1 MRFNDMLLKILE
13 FIRDNYDNLFK
24 TNDDKAIISSSIE
37 FLKKDKEFLSLI
49 KSNNIEDIKKLETL
63 SKELR
68 KINDDF
74 ELYKK
79 INHVN
84 STNGVGLIS
93 NIIVRNF
100 DAIFKD
106 KENKIA
112 INKKL
117 NDIFF
122 VPEYDYVGLFNLL
135 FQNENLSDSF
145 KLKIF
150 LNISY
155 LLKEVYMENNEIND
169 LKKIDDINNS
179 LKDVSKNDMFKIRKK
194 SSSMFDLFEPQN
206 QKDDKENINLFSM
219 LFDYNEYENKK
230 IIGDV
235 EHAKMLKEIVSSD
248 GPFSYYNKEGELI
261 NISNDDMAKVL
272 YSYIVLNNRASD
284 LVING
289 EEYAFKDLSPITG
302 VIKRRTRDGYDK
314 NKIILD
320 LASGK
325 IALEFSERPSKNMEG
340 RKM

>member
-13 FIRDNYDNLFK
+13 VVKDNYDNLFSN
-24 TNDDKAIISSSIE
+24 NDDKTIISSSIE
-37 FLKKDKEFLSLI
+37 FLEKDKEFFSLI
-49 KSNNIEDIKKLETL
+49 KSNDKEDVKRLGIL
-63 SKELR
+63 SKELN

-106 KENKIA
+106 KENKMA
-112 INKKL
+112 INRRL
-117 NDIFF
+117 NDLFF
-122 VPEYDYVGLFNLL
+122 IPEYDYVGLFNLL
-135 FQNENLSDSF
+135 FQDENLSDSF

-155 LLKEVYMENNEIND
+155 LLKEVYMENNDIND

-179 LKDVSKNDMFKIRKK
+179 LKDVSKNDMFKIKKK
-194 SSSMFDLFEPQN
+194 SSSMFDLFEPQ
-206 QKDDKENINLFSM
+206 KPEKYKENVSLFSM
-219 LFDYNEYENKK
+219 LFDYNEYKNKN
-230 IIGDV
+230 IIGDA
-235 EHAKMLKEIVSSD
+235 EHAKMLKEIVSSN
-248 GPFSYYNKEGELI
+248 GPFSYYKEGELI
-261 NISNDDMAKVL
+261 NISNDNMAKVL

-284 LVING
+284 IVNDG
-289 EEYAFKDLSPITG
+289 EYAFKDLSPITG
-302 VIKRRTRDGYDK
+302 IIKRRTHDEYDAD
-314 NKIILD
+314 KIILD

-325 IALEFSERPSKNMEG
+325 IALKFSEKSSKNMEG

>member
-1 MRFNDMLLKILE
+1 MRFNDMLLKILD

-37 FLKKDKEFLSLI
+37 FLEKDKEFSSLI
-49 KSNNIEDIKKLETL
+49 KSNNIEDVKRLETL
-63 SKELR
+63 SKELK

-135 FQNENLSDSF
+135 FQNKNLSDSF

-230 IIGDV
+230 IIGDLK
-235 EHAKMLKEIVSSD
+235 HAKMLKEIVSSD
-248 GPFSYYNKEGELI
+248 GPFNGLSFDYI
-261 NISNDDMAKVL
+261 AKVL
-272 YSYIVLNNRASD
+272 YSFIVLNNRAFDIMSD
-284 LVING
+284 KDG
-289 EEYAFKDLSPITG
+289 YAFKDLSPISDI
-302 VIKRRTRDGYDK
+302 IKRRTYDGENAD
-314 NKIILD
+314 NVILN

-325 IALEFSERPSKNMEG
+325 TLITFNEQTSNDKERKGM
-340 RKM
+340 

>member
-1 MRFNDMLLKILE
+1 MIFNDMLLKILE
-13 FIRDNYDNLFK
+13 VVRDNYDNLFSN
-24 TNDDKAIISSSIE
+24 NDDKAIISSSIE
-37 FLKKDKEFLSLI
+37 FLEKDKEFFSLI
-49 KSNNIEDIKKLETL
+49 KSNDKEDVKRLGIL
-63 SKELR
+63 SKELN

-106 KENKIA
+106 KENKMA
-112 INKKL
+112 INRRL
-117 NDIFF
+117 NDLFF
-122 VPEYDYVGLFNLL
+122 IPEYDYVGLFNLL
-135 FQNENLSDSF
+135 FQDENLSDNA

-179 LKDVSKNDMFKIRKK
+179 LKDVSKNDMYKRKRE
-194 SSSMFDLFEPQN
+194 SSSIFDLFEPQK

-219 LFDYNEYENKK
+219 LFDYNEYKK
-230 IIGDV
+230 KNIIGDLKDV
-235 EHAKMLKEIVSSD
+235 KMLKEIVSSD
-248 GPFSYYNKEGELI
+248 GPFSCYNKEGELI
-261 NISNDDMAKVL
+261 NISNDVMAKVL

-284 LVING
+284 IVSDE

-302 VIKRRTRDGYDK
+302 IIKRRTHDGYDAD
-314 NKIILD
+314 KIILD

-325 IALEFSERPSKNMEG
+325 IALKFSEKSLKNMEG

>member
-37 FLKKDKEFLSLI
+37 FLEKDKEFLSLI
-49 KSNNIEDIKKLETL
+49 KSNNIEDVTRLGIL
-63 SKELR
+63 SKELK

-117 NDIFF
+117 NDMFF

-179 LKDVSKNDMFKIRKK
+179 LKDVSKNDMFKIKKK
-194 SSSMFDLFEPQN
+194 SSSMFDLFEP
-206 QKDDKENINLFSM
+206 KKPEKYKENINLFSM
-219 LFDYNEYENKK
+219 LFDYNEYKK
-230 IIGDV
+230 KNIIGDLK
-235 EHAKMLKEIVSSD
+235 HAKMLKEIVSSD
-248 GPFSYYNKEGELI
+248 GPFSYYKEGELI
-261 NISNDDMAKVL
+261 NISNDNMAKVL

-284 LVING
+284 IVSDE

-302 VIKRRTRDGYDK
+302 IIKRRTRDGH
-314 NKIILD
+314 NVNEIILD

-325 IALEFSERPSKNMEG
+325 IVLELSERQSKNMKG

>member
-49 KSNNIEDIKKLETL
+49 KSNNIEDIKRLETL

-122 VPEYDYVGLFNLL
+122 VSEYDYVGLFNLL

-194 SSSMFDLFEPQN
+194 SSMFDLFEPQN

-230 IIGDV
+230 IIGDLK
-235 EHAKMLKEIVSSD
+235 HAKMLKEIVSSD

-272 YSYIVLNNRASD
+272 YSFIVLNNRAFDIMSD
-284 LVING
+284 KDG
-289 EEYAFKDLSPITG
+289 YAFKDLSPISEI
-302 VIKRRTRDGYDK
+302 IKRRTYDGENAD
-314 NKIILD
+314 NVILN

-325 IALEFSERPSKNMEG
+325 TLITFNEQTSNDKERKGM
-340 RKM
+340 

>member
-37 FLKKDKEFLSLI
+37 FLEKDKEFLSLI
-49 KSNNIEDIKKLETL
+49 KSNNIEDVKRLETL

-135 FQNENLSDSF
+135 FQKENLSDSF

-248 GPFSYYNKEGELI
+248 GPFNGLSFDYI
-261 NISNDDMAKVL
+261 AKVL
-272 YSYIVLNNRASD
+272 YSFIVLNNRAFDIMSD
-284 LVING
+284 KDG
-289 EEYAFKDLSPITG
+289 YAFKDLSPISE
-302 VIKRRTRDGYDK
+302 IIERRTYDGENAD
-314 NKIILD
+314 NVILNI
-320 LASGK
+320 ASGK
-325 IALEFSERPSKNMEG
+325 TLITFNEQTSNDKERKGM
-340 RKM
+340 

>member
-1 MRFNDMLLKILE
+1 MIFNDMLLKILE
-13 FIRDNYDNLFK
+13 VVRDNYDNLFSN
-24 TNDDKAIISSSIE
+24 NDDKAIISSSIE
-37 FLKKDKEFLSLI
+37 FLEKDKEFFSLI
-49 KSNNIEDIKKLETL
+49 KSNDKEDVKRLGIL
-63 SKELR
+63 SKELN

-106 KENKIA
+106 KENKMA
-112 INKKL
+112 INRRL
-117 NDIFF
+117 NDLFF
-122 VPEYDYVGLFNLL
+122 IPEYDYVGLFNLL
-135 FQNENLSDSF
+135 FQDENLSDNA

-155 LLKEVYMENNEIND
+155 LLKEVYMENNDIND

-179 LKDVSKNDMFKIRKK
+179 LKDVSKNDMYKRKRK
-194 SSSMFDLFEPQN
+194 SSSIFDLFEPQK

-219 LFDYNEYENKK
+219 LFDYNEYKK
-230 IIGDV
+230 KNIIGDLKDV
-235 EHAKMLKEIVSSD
+235 KMLKEIVSSD

-284 LVING
+284 IVSDE
-289 EEYAFKDLSPITG
+289 EEYAFKDLSSITG
-302 VIKRRTRDGYDK
+302 VIKRRTKDGRDAD
-314 NKIILD
+314 KIILD

-325 IALEFSERPSKNMEG
+325 IALKFSEKTSKNMEG

>member
-1 MRFNDMLLKILE
+1 MRFNYMLLKILE

-37 FLKKDKEFLSLI
+37 FLEKDKEFLSLI
-49 KSNNIEDIKKLETL
+49 KSNNIEDVTRLGIL
-63 SKELR
+63 SKELK

-117 NDIFF
+117 NDMFF

-179 LKDVSKNDMFKIRKK
+179 LKDVSKNDMFKIKKK
-194 SSSMFDLFEPQN
+194 SSSMFDLFEP
-206 QKDDKENINLFSM
+206 KKPEKYKENINLFSM
-219 LFDYNEYENKK
+219 LFDYNEYKK
-230 IIGDV
+230 KNIIGDLK
-235 EHAKMLKEIVSSD
+235 HAKMLKEIVSSD
-248 GPFSYYNKEGELI
+248 GPFSYYKEGELI

-284 LVING
+284 LVSDE
-289 EEYAFKDLSPITG
+289 EEYAFKDLSSITG
-302 VIKRRTRDGYDK
+302 IIKRRTRDGH
-314 NKIILD
+314 NVNEIILD

-325 IALEFSERPSKNMEG
+325 IALELSERQSKNMEG

>member
-49 KSNNIEDIKKLETL
+49 KSNNIEDIKRLETL

-194 SSSMFDLFEPQN
+194 SSMFDLFEPQN

-230 IIGDV
+230 IIGDLK
-235 EHAKMLKEIVSSD
+235 HAKMLKEIVSSD
-248 GPFSYYNKEGELI
+248 GPFNGLSFDYI
-261 NISNDDMAKVL
+261 AKVL
-272 YSYIVLNNRASD
+272 YSFIVLNNRAFDIMSD
-284 LVING
+284 KDG
-289 EEYAFKDLSPITG
+289 YAFKDLSPISDI
-302 VIKRRTRDGYDK
+302 IKRRTYDGENAD
-314 NKIILD
+314 NVILN

-325 IALEFSERPSKNMEG
+325 TLITFNEQTSNDKERKGM
-340 RKM
+340 

>member
-37 FLKKDKEFLSLI
+37 FLEKDKEFLSLI
-49 KSNNIEDIKKLETL
+49 KSNNIEDVKRLETL

-68 KINDDF
+68 KINDNF

-230 IIGDV
+230 IIGDLK
-235 EHAKMLKEIVSSD
+235 HAKMLKEIVSSD
-248 GPFSYYNKEGELI
+248 GPFNGLSFDYI
-261 NISNDDMAKVL
+261 AKVL
-272 YSYIVLNNRASD
+272 YSFIVLNNRAFDIMSD
-284 LVING
+284 KDG
-289 EEYAFKDLSPITG
+289 YAFKDLSPISDI
-302 VIKRRTRDGYDK
+302 IKRRTYDGENAD
-314 NKIILD
+314 NVILN

-325 IALEFSERPSKNMEG
+325 TLITFNEQTSNDKERKGM
-340 RKM
+340 

>member
-37 FLKKDKEFLSLI
+37 FLEKDKEFSSLI
-49 KSNNIEDIKKLETL
+49 KSNNIEDVKRLETL

-68 KINDDF
+68 KINDNF

-248 GPFSYYNKEGELI
+248 GPFNGLSFDYI
-261 NISNDDMAKVL
+261 AKVL
-272 YSYIVLNNRASD
+272 YSFIVLNNRAFDIMSD
-284 LVING
+284 KDG
-289 EEYAFKDLSPITG
+289 YAFKDLSPISDI
-302 VIKRRTRDGYDK
+302 IKRRTYDGENAD
-314 NKIILD
+314 NVILN

-325 IALEFSERPSKNMEG
+325 TLITFNEQTSNDKERKGM
-340 RKM
+340 

>member
-37 FLKKDKEFLSLI
+37 FLEKDKEFLSLI
-49 KSNNIEDIKKLETL
+49 KSNNIEDVKRLETL

-135 FQNENLSDSF
+135 FQKENLSDSF

-169 LKKIDDINNS
+169 LKKIDDINNL

-248 GPFSYYNKEGELI
+248 GPFNGLSFDYI
-261 NISNDDMAKVL
+261 AKVL
-272 YSYIVLNNRASD
+272 YSFIVLNNRAFDIMSD
-284 LVING
+284 KDG
-289 EEYAFKDLSPITG
+289 YAFKDLSPISEI
-302 VIKRRTRDGYDK
+302 IKRRTYDGENAD
-314 NKIILD
+314 NVILN

-325 IALEFSERPSKNMEG
+325 TLITFNEQTSNDKERKGM
-340 RKM
+340 

>member
-37 FLKKDKEFLSLI
+37 FLEKDKEFLSLI
-49 KSNNIEDIKKLETL
+49 KSNNIEDVKRLETL

-135 FQNENLSDSF
+135 FQKENLSDSF

-248 GPFSYYNKEGELI
+248 GPFNGLSFDYI
-261 NISNDDMAKVL
+261 AKVL
-272 YSYIVLNNRASD
+272 YSFIVLNNRAFDIMSD
-284 LVING
+284 KDG
-289 EEYAFKDLSPITG
+289 YAFKDLSPISEI
-302 VIKRRTRDGYDK
+302 IKRRTYDGENAD
-314 NKIILD
+314 NVILN

-325 IALEFSERPSKNMEG
+325 TLITFNEQTSNDKERKGM
-340 RKM
+340 

>member
-49 KSNNIEDIKKLETL
+49 KSNNIEDIKRLETL

-194 SSSMFDLFEPQN
+194 SSMFDLFEPQN

-248 GPFSYYNKEGELI
+248 GPFNGLSFDYI
-261 NISNDDMAKVL
+261 AKVL
-272 YSYIVLNNRASD
+272 YSFIVLNNRAFDIMSD
-284 LVING
+284 KDG
-289 EEYAFKDLSPITG
+289 YAFKDLSPISDI
-302 VIKRRTRDGYDK
+302 IKRRTYDGENAD
-314 NKIILD
+314 NVILN

-325 IALEFSERPSKNMEG
+325 TLITFNEQTSNDKERKGM
-340 RKM
+340 

>member
-49 KSNNIEDIKKLETL
+49 KSNNIEDVKRLETL

-135 FQNENLSDSF
+135 FQKENLSDSF

-248 GPFSYYNKEGELI
+248 GPFNGLSFDYI
-261 NISNDDMAKVL
+261 AKVL
-272 YSYIVLNNRASD
+272 YSFIVLNNRAFDIMSD
-284 LVING
+284 KDG
-289 EEYAFKDLSPITG
+289 YAFKDLSPISDI
-302 VIKRRTRDGYDK
+302 IKRRTYDGENAD
-314 NKIILD
+314 NVILN

-325 IALEFSERPSKNMEG
+325 TLITFNEQTSNDKERKGM
-340 RKM
+340 

>member
-37 FLKKDKEFLSLI
+37 FLEKDKEFLSLI
-49 KSNNIEDIKKLETL
+49 KSNNIEDVTRLGIL
-63 SKELR
+63 SKELK

-135 FQNENLSDSF
+135 FQKENLSDSF

-248 GPFSYYNKEGELI
+248 GPFNGLSFDYI
-261 NISNDDMAKVL
+261 AKVL
-272 YSYIVLNNRASD
+272 YSFIVLNNRAFDIMSD
-284 LVING
+284 KDG
-289 EEYAFKDLSPITG
+289 YAFKDLSPISEI
-302 VIKRRTRDGYDK
+302 IKRRTYDGENAD
-314 NKIILD
+314 NVILN

-325 IALEFSERPSKNMEG
+325 TLITFNEQTSNDKERKGM
-340 RKM
+340 

>member
-37 FLKKDKEFLSLI
+37 FLEKDKEFSSLI
-49 KSNNIEDIKKLETL
+49 KSNNIEDVKRLETL

-68 KINDDF
+68 KINDNF

-230 IIGDV
+230 VIGDV

-248 GPFSYYNKEGELI
+248 GPFNGLSFDYI
-261 NISNDDMAKVL
+261 AKVL
-272 YSYIVLNNRASD
+272 YSFIVLNNRAFDIMSD
-284 LVING
+284 KDG
-289 EEYAFKDLSPITG
+289 YAFKDLSPISDI
-302 VIKRRTRDGYDK
+302 IKRRTYDGENAD
-314 NKIILD
+314 NVILN

-325 IALEFSERPSKNMEG
+325 TLITFNEQTSNDKERKGM
-340 RKM
+340 

>member
-37 FLKKDKEFLSLI
+37 FLEKDKEFLSLI
-49 KSNNIEDIKKLETL
+49 KSNNIEDIKRLETL
-63 SKELR
+63 SKELK

-194 SSSMFDLFEPQN
+194 SSMFDLFEPQN

-248 GPFSYYNKEGELI
+248 GPFNGLSFDYI
-261 NISNDDMAKVL
+261 AKVL
-272 YSYIVLNNRASD
+272 YSFIVLNNRAFDIMSD
-284 LVING
+284 KDG
-289 EEYAFKDLSPITG
+289 YAFKDLSPISDI
-302 VIKRRTRDGYDK
+302 IKRRTYDGENAD
-314 NKIILD
+314 NVILN

-325 IALEFSERPSKNMEG
+325 TLITFNEQTSNDKERKGM
-340 RKM
+340 

>member
-37 FLKKDKEFLSLI
+37 FLEKDKEFLSLI
-49 KSNNIEDIKKLETL
+49 KSNNIEDVKRLETL

-68 KINDDF
+68 KINDNF

-122 VPEYDYVGLFNLL
+122 IPEYDYVGLFNLL

-194 SSSMFDLFEPQN
+194 SSMFDLFEPQN

-248 GPFSYYNKEGELI
+248 GPFNGLSFDYI
-261 NISNDDMAKVL
+261 AKVL
-272 YSYIVLNNRASD
+272 YSFIVLNNRAFDIMSD
-284 LVING
+284 KDG
-289 EEYAFKDLSPITG
+289 YAFKDLSPISDI
-302 VIKRRTRDGYDK
+302 IKRRTYDGENAD
-314 NKIILD
+314 NVILN

-325 IALEFSERPSKNMEG
+325 TLITFNEQTSNDKERKGM
-340 RKM
+340 

>member
-37 FLKKDKEFLSLI
+37 FLEKDKEFLSLI
-49 KSNNIEDIKKLETL
+49 KSNNIEDVKRLETL

-155 LLKEVYMENNEIND
+155 LLKEVYMENNEINN

-248 GPFSYYNKEGELI
+248 GPFNGLSFDYI
-261 NISNDDMAKVL
+261 AKVL
-272 YSYIVLNNRASD
+272 YSFIVLNNRAFDIMSD
-284 LVING
+284 KDG
-289 EEYAFKDLSPITG
+289 YAFKDLSPISDI
-302 VIKRRTRDGYDK
+302 IKRRTYDGENAD
-314 NKIILD
+314 NVILN

-325 IALEFSERPSKNMEG
+325 TLITFNEQTSNDKERKEM
-340 RKM
+340 

>member
-13 FIRDNYDNLFK
+13 VVKDNYDNLFSN
-24 TNDDKAIISSSIE
+24 NDDKTIISSSIE
-37 FLKKDKEFLSLI
+37 FLEKDKEFLSLI
-49 KSNNIEDIKKLETL
+49 KSNDKEDVKRLETL

-68 KINDDF
+68 KINDNF

-106 KENKIA
+106 KENKMA
-112 INKKL
+112 INRRL
-117 NDIFF
+117 NDLFF
-122 VPEYDYVGLFNLL
+122 IPEYDYVGLFNLL
-135 FQNENLSDSF
+135 FQDENLSDNA

-194 SSSMFDLFEPQN
+194 SSSIFDLFEP
-206 QKDDKENINLFSM
+206 KKTEKYKENVSLFSI
-219 LFDYNEYENKK
+219 LFDYNEYKNKK
-230 IIGDV
+230 IIGDLKDV
-235 EHAKMLKEIVSSD
+235 KMLKEIVSNN
-248 GPFSYYNKEGELI
+248 GPFSYYKECELI

-284 LVING
+284 LVSDE
-289 EEYAFKDLSPITG
+289 EEYAFKDLSSITG
-302 VIKRRTRDGYDK
+302 IIKRRTRDGYDAD
-314 NKIILD
+314 KIILD

-325 IALEFSERPSKNMEG
+325 IALEFIERPSKNMEG

>member
-37 FLKKDKEFLSLI
+37 FLEKDKEFLSLI
-49 KSNNIEDIKKLETL
+49 KSNNIEDVKRLETL

-135 FQNENLSDSF
+135 FQKENLSDSF

-179 LKDVSKNDMFKIRKK
+179 LKDVSKNDIFKIRKK

-248 GPFSYYNKEGELI
+248 GPFNGLSFDYI
-261 NISNDDMAKVL
+261 AKVL
-272 YSYIVLNNRASD
+272 YSFIVLNNRAFDIMSD
-284 LVING
+284 KDG
-289 EEYAFKDLSPITG
+289 YAFKDLSPISEI
-302 VIKRRTRDGYDK
+302 IKRRTYDGENAD
-314 NKIILD
+314 NVILN

-325 IALEFSERPSKNMEG
+325 TLITFNEQTSNDKERKGM
-340 RKM
+340 

>member
-1 MRFNDMLLKILE
+1 MIFNDMLLKILE
-13 FIRDNYDNLFK
+13 VVRDNYDNLFSN
-24 TNDDKAIISSSIE
+24 NDDKAIISSSIE
-37 FLKKDKEFLSLI
+37 FLEKDKEFFSLI
-49 KSNNIEDIKKLETL
+49 KSNDKEDVKRLGIL
-63 SKELR
+63 SKELN

-106 KENKIA
+106 KENKMA
-112 INKKL
+112 INRRL
-117 NDIFF
+117 NDLFF
-122 VPEYDYVGLFNLL
+122 ISEYDYVGLFNLL
-135 FQNENLSDSF
+135 FQDENLSDSF

-155 LLKEVYMENNEIND
+155 LLKEVYMENKDIND

-179 LKDVSKNDMFKIRKK
+179 LKDVSKNDMYKRKRK
-194 SSSMFDLFEPQN
+194 SSSIFDLFEPQ
-206 QKDDKENINLFSM
+206 KPEKYKENINLFSM
-219 LFDYNEYENKK
+219 LFDYNEYKK
-230 IIGDV
+230 KNIIGDLKDV
-235 EHAKMLKEIVSSD
+235 KMLKEIVSSD
-248 GPFSYYNKEGELI
+248 GPFSCYNKEGELI

-284 LVING
+284 IVSDE

-302 VIKRRTRDGYDK
+302 IIKRRTHDGYDAD
-314 NKIILD
+314 KIILD

-325 IALEFSERPSKNMEG
+325 IALKFSEKSSKNMEG

>member
-37 FLKKDKEFLSLI
+37 FLEKDKEFLSLI
-49 KSNNIEDIKKLETL
+49 KSNNIEDVKRLETL

-68 KINDDF
+68 KINDNF

-106 KENKIA
+106 KKNKIA

-230 IIGDV
+230 IIGDLK
-235 EHAKMLKEIVSSD
+235 HAKMLKEIVSSD
-248 GPFSYYNKEGELI
+248 GPFNGLSFDYI
-261 NISNDDMAKVL
+261 AKVL
-272 YSYIVLNNRASD
+272 YSFIVLNNRAFDIMSD
-284 LVING
+284 KDG
-289 EEYAFKDLSPITG
+289 YAFKDLSPISEI
-302 VIKRRTRDGYDK
+302 IKRRTYDGENAD
-314 NKIILD
+314 NVILN

-325 IALEFSERPSKNMEG
+325 TLITFNEQTSNDKERKGM
-340 RKM
+340 

>member
-1 MRFNDMLLKILE
+1 M
-13 FIRDNYDNLFK
+13 Y
-24 TNDDKAIISSSIE
+24 KAIISSSIE

-49 KSNNIEDIKKLETL
+49 KSNNIEDIKRLETL

-135 FQNENLSDSF
+135 FQKENLSDSF

-248 GPFSYYNKEGELI
+248 GPFNGLSFDYI
-261 NISNDDMAKVL
+261 AKVL
-272 YSYIVLNNRASD
+272 YSFIVLNNRAFDIMSD
-284 LVING
+284 KDG
-289 EEYAFKDLSPITG
+289 YAFKDLSPISEI
-302 VIKRRTRDGYDK
+302 IKRRTYDGENAD
-314 NKIILD
+314 NVILN

-325 IALEFSERPSKNMEG
+325 TLITFNEQTSNDKERKGM
-340 RKM
+340 

>member
-37 FLKKDKEFLSLI
+37 FLEKDKEFSSLI
-49 KSNNIEDIKKLETL
+49 KSNNIEDVKRLETL

-68 KINDDF
+68 KINDNF

-84 STNGVGLIS
+84 SANGVGLIS

-248 GPFSYYNKEGELI
+248 GPFNGLSFDYI
-261 NISNDDMAKVL
+261 AKVL
-272 YSYIVLNNRASD
+272 YSFIVLNNRAFDIMSD
-284 LVING
+284 KDG
-289 EEYAFKDLSPITG
+289 YAFKDLSPISDI
-302 VIKRRTRDGYDK
+302 IKRRTYDGENAD
-314 NKIILD
+314 NVILN

-325 IALEFSERPSKNMEG
+325 TLITFNEQTSNDKERKGM
-340 RKM
+340 

>member
-13 FIRDNYDNLFK
+13 VVRENYDNLFSN
-24 TNDDKAIISSSIE
+24 NDDKAIISSSIE
-37 FLKKDKEFLSLI
+37 FLEKDKEFLSLI
-49 KSNNIEDIKKLETL
+49 KSNDKEDVKRLGIL
-63 SKELR
+63 SKELN

-93 NIIVRNF
+93 NVIVRNF
-100 DAIFKD
+100 DVIFKD
-106 KENKIA
+106 KENKMA
-112 INKKL
+112 INRRL
-117 NDIFF
+117 NDAFF
-122 VPEYDYVGLFNLL
+122 IPEYDYVGLFNLL

-155 LLKEVYMENNEIND
+155 LLKEVYMENNDIND

-179 LKDVSKNDMFKIRKK
+179 LKDVSKNDMFKIKKK
-194 SSSMFDLFEPQN
+194 SSSMFDLFELKKPE
-206 QKDDKENINLFSM
+206 KYKENVSLFSM
-219 LFDYNEYENKK
+219 LFDYNEYKK
-230 IIGDV
+230 KNIIGDA
-235 EHAKMLKEIVSSD
+235 EHAKMLKEIVSSN
-248 GPFSYYNKEGELI
+248 GPFSYYKEGELI
-261 NISNDDMAKVL
+261 NISNDNMAKVL

-284 LVING
+284 IVSDG
-289 EEYAFKDLSPITG
+289 EYAFKDLTPITG
-302 VIKRRTRDGYDK
+302 VIKRRTKDGYDA
-314 NKIILD
+314 NDVILD

-325 IALEFSERPSKNMEG
+325 IALELSERPSKNMEG

>member
-1 MRFNDMLLKILE
+1 MIFNDMLLKILE
-13 FIRDNYDNLFK
+13 VVRDNYDNLFSN
-24 TNDDKAIISSSIE
+24 NDDKAIISSSIE
-37 FLKKDKEFLSLI
+37 FLEKDKEFFSLI
-49 KSNNIEDIKKLETL
+49 KSNDKEDVKRLGIL
-63 SKELR
+63 SKELN

-106 KENKIA
+106 KENKMA
-112 INKKL
+112 INRRL
-117 NDIFF
+117 NDLFF
-122 VPEYDYVGLFNLL
+122 IPEYDYVGLFNLL
-135 FQNENLSDSF
+135 FQDENLSDNA

-179 LKDVSKNDMFKIRKK
+179 LKDVSKNDMYKRKRK
-194 SSSMFDLFEPQN
+194 SSSIFDLFEPQK

-219 LFDYNEYENKK
+219 LFDYNEYKK
-230 IIGDV
+230 KNIIGDLKDV
-235 EHAKMLKEIVSSD
+235 KMLKEIVSSD
-248 GPFSYYNKEGELI
+248 GPFSCYNKEDELI

-284 LVING
+284 IVSDE

-302 VIKRRTRDGYDK
+302 IIKRRTHDGYDAD
-314 NKIILD
+314 KIILD

-325 IALEFSERPSKNMEG
+325 IALKFSEKSSKNMEG

>member
-37 FLKKDKEFLSLI
+37 FLEKDKEFLSLI
-49 KSNNIEDIKKLETL
+49 KSNNIEDVKRLETL

-68 KINDDF
+68 KINYDF

-135 FQNENLSDSF
+135 FQKENLSDSF

-248 GPFSYYNKEGELI
+248 GPFNGLSFDYI
-261 NISNDDMAKVL
+261 AKVL
-272 YSYIVLNNRASD
+272 YSFIVLNNRAFDIMSD
-284 LVING
+284 KDG
-289 EEYAFKDLSPITG
+289 YAFKDLSPISE
-302 VIKRRTRDGYDK
+302 IIERRTYDGENAD
-314 NKIILD
+314 NVILNI
-320 LASGK
+320 ASGK
-325 IALEFSERPSKNMEG
+325 TLITFNEQTSNDKERKGM
-340 RKM
+340 